1 MSFEPIYEQSFIN
14 VQSDFFS
21 YLVENQIFKSIKT
34 CKDYITRL
42 RYVSRLYKLDN
53 TIKEEYITY
62 IVRGLMSSMEERDRY
77 NTRKGI
83 SDLTS
88 ALKKFLEFA
97 KSDYR
102 KRVNDSILNDVNEIE
117 INPKMSI
124 TEKEAIIKSRLGQGL
139 FRQKLIDYWHGCSV
153 TQCHTLC
160 LLLASHIR
168 PWRFSDNQQRLD
180 VFNGLLL
187 TPNLDKLF
195 DKGYISF
202 DNKGNVILSSFLPD
216 SEFTLLGIKTSMKLL
231 NIDEHH
237 LPYLKYHRDNCL
249 L

>member
-187 TPNLDKLF
+187 TPNLEPNKIKSDTVSPS
-195 DKGYISF
+195 ISHEVM
-202 DNKGNVILSSFLPD
+202 GPD
-216 SEFTLLGIKTSMKLL
+216 AMISIF
-231 NIDEHH
+231 
-237 LPYLKYHRDNCL
+237 
-249 L
+249 